1 MKLRYLFLSAAIL
14 AGCSDEPKPASTA
27 AQDKPPAVRPE
38 PNSQPETKEFHAEA
52 LPPEEEKRIIDLA
65 KNQRTADGSTVEQT
79 VKYAEKH
86 TNGRFKVSQFETIYN
101 HDGSLSGVGMGYW
114 IGASHKPDDAFV
126 DVSWE
131 LAIDRQSFLT
141 TKEKNSSISDEEIA
155 ELTVS
160 HLMEGKKTFLQ
171 FVQNAEQLY

>member
-1 MKLRYLFLSAAIL
+1 MKLRYWLLTAAIL
-14 AGCSDEPKPASTA
+14 AGCSDEPQPPPVAT
-27 AQDKPPAVRPE
+27 QDKSPAVKPDLH
-38 PNSQPETKEFHAEA
+38 SQTDIRQFNAEA
-52 LPPEEEKRIIDLA
+52 LSPYEEKRIIDLA

-86 TNGRFKVSQFETIYN
+86 SNGRFKVSQFETIYN

-131 LAIDRQSFLT
+131 LAKDRQSFLT

-160 HLMEGKKTFLQ
+160 HLMEGKETFLQ